1 MGNRKQSVFERYNF
15 IIRMITRLYSL
26 LPINFLKRLLNFHRN
41 TSGKIGYGIRY
52 CIIKNIA
59 ESCGDNVAIDVGVY
73 FINPERMSFGSNVSI
88 NPMSYLSGIGGLKIG
103 NDVSIAHR
111 VTIMTST
118 HNYADVSTPIK
129 YQGLTICPVEIAD
142 NVWIGA
148 GVTILSGRKI
158 GYGSIVG
165 ANSLVTKDIPD
176 FQIWGGVPAKLLKT
190 R

>member
-1 MGNRKQSVFERYNF
+1 
-15 IIRMITRLYSL
+15 
-26 LPINFLKRLLNFHRN
+26 
-41 TSGKIGYGIRY
+41 
-52 CIIKNIA
+52 
-59 ESCGDNVAIDVGVY
+59 
-73 FINPERMSFGSNVSI
+73 
-88 NPMSYLSGIGGLKIG
+88 
-103 NDVSIAHR
+103 
-111 VTIMTST
+111 MTST

-129 YQGLTICPVEIAD
+129 YQGLTISPVEIAD

-148 GVTILSGRKI
+148 GVTVLSGRKI